1 VSLADPQLE
10 HLERR
15 ALLVS
20 MAGTTALG
28 ALGVIWGILAGSQIV
43 LFDGMYAIVGIGLTW
58 LSLHASRLV
67 SGGPTARYPFGREA
81 LTPLVVTI
89 QAVALLA
96 TCIYGSV
103 AALLAIVAGGSDVA
117 AGSVLAYGIVTTVV
131 AAWVWL
137 WLRNRAARSELL
149 AAEAT
154 AWRAGTV
161 LGLGMAVAFAVVLVL
176 EHTDAK
182 ELGHYADPALVI
194 VASALLVPTPLRMI
208 RTTLVELLEGA
219 PELDVQAK
227 VREAITEVRATHGL
241 DEPYLRM
248 AKVGRKLYV
257 EVDFV
262 VAGREW
268 LVEDADAVRGD
279 LLRRLEATLPFDLW
293 LNVELTG
300 DPRFAA

>member
-20 MAGTTALG
+20 MAATTALG
-28 ALGVIWGILAGSQIV
+28 ALGVVWGILAGSQIV

-103 AALLAIVAGGSDVA
+103 AALLTIVAGGSDVTA
-117 AGSVLAYGIVTTVV
+117 ASALAYGVVSLVAATVV
-131 AAWVWL
+131 WMR
-137 WLRNRAARSELL
+137 LRARAARSELL

-154 AWRAGTV
+154 AWRAGAA
-161 LGLGMAVAFAVVLVL
+161 LGLAMVVAFGVVLAL
-176 EHTDAK
+176 EHTDARDW
-182 ELGHYADPALVI
+182 GHYADPALVI

-219 PELDVQAK
+219 PDLDVQAK
-227 VREAITEVRATHGL
+227 VRDAVTEVRRAHGL
-241 DEPYLRM
+241 DEPYLRL

-279 LLRRLEATLPFDLW
+279 LLQRLESSLPYDLW
-293 LNVELTG
+293 LNIELTG
-300 DPRFAA
+300 DPRFAV